1 MPSKK
6 SMISIIPM
14 KKKSETLNLNLL
26 KEVEKSY
33 KEDISINVG
42 CYIKKKYERFKN
54 QGSEA
59 KRYII
64 WCENIVKIF
73 KKNMLRAT

>member
-1 MPSKK
+1 
-6 SMISIIPM
+6 M

-64 WCENIVKIF
+64 
-73 KKNMLRAT
+73 